1 MNNFD
6 GWEQAK
12 DMKPII
18 LEKWH
23 PHFDILTNS
32 DNKADT
38 AGAFFILNDN
48 TAEFLFYT
56 NAQAAGQS
64 DFADYME
71 DAKEKM
77 IDVVGFD
84 MASYEDCPVDKKTAG
99 EMTADLQQKIHSYT
113 KRTGQD
119 IKILFYNYLMYQEWM
134 TLPDDVLE
142 KRYADEMAAQ
152 EVDNDIKA

>member
-23 PHFDILTNS
+23 PHFDILENA
-32 DNKADT
+32 DNHTDT
-38 AGAFFILNDN
+38 VGAFFILDD
-48 TAEFLFYT
+48 TTEEFDLYN
-56 NAQAAGQS
+56 NAAMAGQS

-77 IDVVGFD
+77 IDAVGFD
-84 MASYEDCPVDKKTAG
+84 MARYEDYQVDEKTAG
-99 EMTADLQQKIHSYT
+99 EMTADLQRKIDGYT

-119 IKILFYNYLMYQEWM
+119 IKILFYNYLMYQEWL

>member
-6 GWEQAK
+6 GWERAK

-18 LEKWH
+18 LAKWY
-23 PHFDILTNS
+23 PHFDILTNA
-32 DNKADT
+32 DNRTDT
-38 AGAFFILNDN
+38 VGAFFILDDS
-48 TAEFLFYT
+48 TAEFALYS
-56 NAQAAGQS
+56 NAETAGQS

-77 IDVVGFD
+77 IDAVGFD
-84 MASYEDCPVDKKTAG
+84 MARYEDDPVDGKTAR
-99 EMTADLQQKIHSYT
+99 EMTADLQQKIDGYT

-119 IKILFYNYLMYQEWM
+119 IKILFYNYLMYQEWL

-142 KRYADEMAAQ
+142 KRYADEMAVESEGGGA
-152 EVDNDIKA
+152 

>member
-12 DMKPII
+12 GMKPII

-23 PHFDILTNS
+23 PHFDVLINA
-32 DNKADT
+32 DNRADV

-48 TAEFLFYT
+48 TAEFSLYT
-56 NAQAAGQS
+56 SAQEAGQS

-77 IDVVGFD
+77 IDAVGFD
-84 MASYEDCPVDKKTAG
+84 MARYEDCQVDGKTAE
-99 EMTADLQQKIHSYT
+99 EMTADLQQKIDGYT

-119 IKILFYNYLMYQEWM
+119 IKILFYNYLMYQEWLTM
-134 TLPDDVLE
+134 PDDILE
-142 KRYADEMAAQ
+142 KRYADEMAIESEGGGA
-152 EVDNDIKA
+152 